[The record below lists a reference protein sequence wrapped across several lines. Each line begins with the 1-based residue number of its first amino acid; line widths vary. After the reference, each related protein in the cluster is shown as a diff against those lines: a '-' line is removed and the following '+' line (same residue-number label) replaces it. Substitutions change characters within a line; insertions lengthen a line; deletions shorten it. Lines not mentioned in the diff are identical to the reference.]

1 MQLQPRIALIPA
13 YEPGE
18 KLAELAK
25 QLSVAGFQSVVV
37 DDGSGEGFREV
48 FSKTMPYATVLT
60 HEINKGKGCAIKTG
74 IAYIHENFP
83 ESSVVV
89 TVDADGQHSVED
101 AIRVCDTVL
110 KNKSALV
117 LGCRSFKDG
126 TPIRSWFGNTLT
138 KFVYRLS
145 TGVNVSDTQ
154 TGLRAFS
161 AGQIPFLLSVAGE
174 RYEYEMNVLLECAR
188 ENIPIKEIEIKTI
201 YFDNNSGSH
210 FNAVKDSF
218 RIYKEIFKFSAS
230 SFAGFLVDYGLFS
243 LLSVLTGGLG
253 SAVSVPLSNVLARVV
268 SATVNY
274 TINKT
279 LVFKCKGNV
288 TSTAIQY
295 FTLAAV
301 ILVGNTLLL
310 NLLTDSAGINKYL
323 AKILTEMVFLSLSWL
338 AQKFLIFR
346 KRTSE
351 TNEETHYSK

>member
-25 QLSVAGFQSVVV
+25 QLSEAGFHSVVV
-37 DDGSGEGFREV
+37 DDGSGEGFQEV
-48 FSKTMPYATVLT
+48 FCKTMPYATVLT
-60 HEINKGKGCAIKTG
+60 HEINRGKGCAIKTG

-101 AIRVCDTVL
+101 AIRVCDAVL
-110 KNKSALV
+110 KNKNALV

-161 AGQIPFLLSVAGE
+161 AEQLPFLLSVAGE
-174 RYEYEMNVLLECAR
+174 RYEYEMNVLLECSR
-188 ENIPIKEIEIKTI
+188 EKIPIKEVEIKTI

-210 FNAVKDSF
+210 FNAIKDSF

-253 SAVSVPLSNVLARVV
+253 PAVSVPLSNVLARIV

-288 TSTAIQY
+288 GKTAIEY
-295 FTLAAV
+295 FALAAV

-310 NLLTDSAGINKYL
+310 SYLTDSVGINKYL

-346 KRTSE
+346 KRNSE
-351 TNEETHYSK
+351 MS